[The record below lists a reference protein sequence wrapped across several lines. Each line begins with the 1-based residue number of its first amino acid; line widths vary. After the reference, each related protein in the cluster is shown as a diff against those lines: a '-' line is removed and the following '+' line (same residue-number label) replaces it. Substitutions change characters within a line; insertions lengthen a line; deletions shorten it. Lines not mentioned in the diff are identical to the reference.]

1 MKRIV
6 VIVAML
12 LVLFASWEARALII
26 PSDEGKWPTS
36 WPKELESLR
45 KRAKTL
51 DVATGTQEHIYTIPF
66 ETREEFEKFWP
77 ILMKLRTPGSPLTLS
92 KVGADDKGWG
102 KFLSNAKPCVRI
114 KGPTGGYAGGTA
126 KIGGQI
132 DLKELEAGTM
142 LFAGTPWPKELVGPH
157 GELPEY
163 VTAVPVE
170 GGKLTWK
177 SIEQIPEGKRGF
189 HNRARVD
196 IEIVIDGE
204 IIDLNHIR
212 LPQDALIVDRRFP
225 EVVVPDDS
233 KP

>member
-1 MKRIV
+1 MKRTV
-6 VIVAML
+6 VVALL
-12 LVLFASWEARALII
+12 LVLFATWEARALVRL
-26 PSDEGKWPTS
+26 SDKGEWPTS

-45 KRAKTL
+45 TRAKTL

-77 ILMKLRTPGSPLTLS
+77 ILIKLRTPGSPLTLS
-92 KVGADDKGWG
+92 KVDGSAKGWG
-102 KFLSNAKPCVRI
+102 KFLPNAKPCIRI

-126 KIGGQI
+126 KVGGQI

-142 LFAGTPWPKELVGPH
+142 LFAGTPWPKELAGPH

-163 VTAVPVE
+163 VTAVPIA

-177 SIEQIPEGKRGF
+177 SIDQIPEEKRGF

-196 IEIVIDGE
+196 IEIALDGE

-212 LPQDALIVDRRFP
+212 LPQDALIVDHRFP
-225 EVVVPDDS
+225 EVVVPDAP

>member
-1 MKRIV
+1 MKRTV
-6 VIVAML
+6 GLFALL
-12 LVLFASWEARALII
+12 LVLFGSWEAMALVI
-26 PSDEGKWPTS
+26 PSDEGKWPAT

-66 ETREEFEKFWP
+66 ESRDEFEKLWP
-77 ILMKLRTPGSPLTLS
+77 VLMKLRTPGSPLTLS
-92 KVGADDKGWG
+92 KAGETDSGWG
-102 KFLSNAKPCVRI
+102 KFLSNTKPSVRI

-142 LFAGTPWPKELVGPH
+142 LFAGTPWPKELAGPR

-163 VTAVPVE
+163 VTAIPID
-170 GGKLTWK
+170 GGKLIWK
-177 SIEQIPEGKRGF
+177 SIDQVPEKNRV

-196 IEIVIDGE
+196 IELIVDGE
-204 IIDLNHIR
+204 IIDLNRIA
-212 LPQDALIVDRRFP
+212 LPQDARLVDRRFP
-225 EVVVPDDS
+225 EPAD
-233 KP
+233 K

>member
-1 MKRIV
+1 MKRTV
-6 VIVAML
+6 VVVALL
-12 LVLFASWEARALII
+12 LVLFASWEAKALVI

-66 ETREEFEKFWP
+66 ETRAEFEKFWP

-92 KVGADDKGWG
+92 KVGETDKGWG
-102 KFLSNAKPCVRI
+102 KLLSNSTPCVRI
-114 KGPTGGYAGGTA
+114 KGPSGGYLGGSA
-126 KIGGQI
+126 KVGGQI

-142 LFAGTPWPKELVGPH
+142 LFTGTPWPKELVGPQ

-163 VTAVPVE
+163 VSAVPID

-177 SIEQIPEGKRGF
+177 SIEQIPEEKRGF

-225 EVVVPDDS
+225 EIATLDVQ